1 MPVGSP
7 AVHVYVTLLA
17 KVVPPTGEINIVVE
31 VDCPGFA
38 GGGFVRVAGTLKS
51 GASVT
56 IVSATV
62 VVAVGA
68 PGVPVIVTVVGPP
81 AAAEPLAVSVSVL
94 VPAVGFGL
102 NNAVTPLGRTDV
114 ARLTLPVN
122 PPTSVTV
129 MVLAPPAPPAA
140 IVTLLGAA
148 DSVKPGVELTVRA
161 TVVVAV
167 SVPEVPVTKENAGCR
182 PHGEGN
188 SGGCGQRAGGAGDS
202 HRGRPTSSRRAAR
215 RQRERA

>member
-38 GGGFVRVAGTLKS
+38 AVVTLLGAADSVKPGVELTVR
-51 GASVT
+51 
-56 IVSATV
+56 ATV
-62 VVAVGA
+62 VVAVSV
-68 PGVPVIVTVVGPP
+68 PEVPVIVTVVGPP
-81 AAAEPLAVSVSVL
+81 VAAEPLAVSVSVL

-114 ARLTLPVN
+114 ARVTLPVN

-129 MVLAPPAPPAA
+129 MVLAPPAPPGVIVILPDAA
-140 IVTLLGAA
+140 E
-148 DSVKPGVELTVRA
+148 SVKLG
-161 TVVVAV
+161 VVALV
-167 SVPEVPVTKENAGCR
+167 QEWTR
-182 PHGEGN
+182 L
-188 SGGCGQRAGGAGDS
+188 
-202 HRGRPTSSRRAAR
+202 
-215 RQRERA
+215 

>member
-1 MPVGSP
+1 M
-7 AVHVYVTLLA
+7 
-17 KVVPPTGEINIVVE
+17 
-31 VDCPGFA
+31 
-38 GGGFVRVAGTLKS
+38 
-51 GASVT
+51 
-56 IVSATV
+56 SATV
-62 VVAVGA
+62 VVAVRA
-68 PGVPVIVTVVGPP
+68 PEVPVIVTVVGPP

-114 ARLTLPVN
+114 ARVTLPVN

-167 SVPEVPVTKENAGCR
+167 SVPEVPVIVTVVGPPVAAEPLAVSVSVLVPAVGFGLNNAVT
-182 PHGEGN
+182 PL
-188 SGGCGQRAGGAGDS
+188 
-202 HRGRPTSSRRAAR
+202 GRTDVARVTLPVNPPTSVTVMMSVPPAPPGVIVILPDAAESVKLGVVALVQEWTR
-215 RQRERA
+215 L